1 MKSARQVG
9 VFTAAGAALLAAA
22 TFANALMIAPPSL
35 AQRVAQA
42 NTIVVGKVEKIEEKA
57 VTAPRFPGDK
67 EKAEYQVAVIK
78 IDDPILAA
86 KGLTHVRVGF
96 VPPPMGRPGIGIR
109 PRPTVTF
116 TKDQEVLVFLNPHF
130 EANFLEAP
138 AYFDVI
144 DKKGNPNFEKDLAEV
159 KKYAKL
165 LAAPKDGLTSKDKDE
180 RFTTAA
186 MLVAQYRNRRVGV
199 NEPKTEAVDAE
210 TSKLV
215 LTALAEADW
224 KANPGFNRLS
234 PLMTFQQLGVSE
246 KDGFTPPM
254 QEIMG
259 RKQIDYQKLPEA
271 AQQWLKENAG
281 KYKVQR
287 FVYDEKKDDK
297 KDK

>member
-1 MKSARQVG
+1 MKSARQLG
-9 VFTAAGAALLAAA
+9 VFTAASAALLAAA
-22 TFANALMIAPPSL
+22 TAANALMIAPPSL
-35 AQRVAQA
+35 VQRVAQSS
-42 NTIVVGKVEKIEEKA
+42 TIVVGKVEKIEEKT
-57 VTAPRFPGDK
+57 VSAPRFPGAKD
-67 EKAEYQVAVIK
+67 KAEYQIAVIK

-96 VPPPMGRPGIGIR
+96 VPAPMGGPGPIR
-109 PRPTVTF
+109 RYPTVNF
-116 TKDQEVLVFLNPHF
+116 TKDQEVLVFLTPHF
-130 EANFLEAP
+130 EANFLEAT
-138 AYFDVI
+138 AYYNVI

-165 LAAPKDGLTSKDKDE
+165 LANPKDGLTSKDKDE

-186 MLVAQYRNRRVGV
+186 MLVAQYRTRRPGV

-210 TSKLV
+210 TSKLI

-224 KANPGFNRLS
+224 KAIQGFNRLS
-234 PLMTFQQLGVSE
+234 PFTAFQQLGLTE
-246 KDGFTPPM
+246 KDGFNPPM

-259 RKQIDYQKLPEA
+259 RKQIDYQKLPEY
-271 AQQWLKENAG
+271 AQQWLKDNAG
-281 KYKVQR
+281 KYKIQR